1 MTFPFLTARQLRER
15 FTAVGHFYELPSGRR
30 CRSVLELFSHG
41 QATKRTDAQRGLPD
55 AVVVM
60 MNPGASR
67 PLREGDWVGDL
78 PSPYP
83 KRLVAARPDT
93 TQYQIMRTMVHMGW
107 EHVRVVNL
115 SDLHES
121 KSSAFVRDYPEL
133 KGAAHSIFMAERRAE
148 LACELQRRSEAPLIL
163 AWGVHT
169 RLAPLVDM
177 ALEPLQ
183 AAGRCCG
190 VQRHDGAYLHPL
202 PRTQARQLEWV
213 TTVRAQL
220 QQRPCNPALAS

>member
-1 MTFPFLTARQLRER
+1 MTFPFLAARQLRDR
-15 FTAVGHFYELPSGRR
+15 FTALGHFYELPLGRR
-30 CRSVLELFSHG
+30 CRSVLELLSHQ
-41 QATKRTDAQRGLPD
+41 QAAKRTDAQRGLPD

-60 MNPGASR
+60 MNPGSSR

-121 KSSAFVRDYPEL
+121 KSRAFVRDYPEL
-133 KGAAHSIFMAERRAE
+133 KGAVHSIFMAERRAE

-163 AWGVHT
+163 AWGVHA

-177 ALEPLQ
+177 AL
-183 AAGRCCG
+183 
-190 VQRHDGAYLHPL
+190 V
-202 PRTQARQLEWV
+202 
-213 TTVRAQL
+213 
-220 QQRPCNPALAS
+220 S